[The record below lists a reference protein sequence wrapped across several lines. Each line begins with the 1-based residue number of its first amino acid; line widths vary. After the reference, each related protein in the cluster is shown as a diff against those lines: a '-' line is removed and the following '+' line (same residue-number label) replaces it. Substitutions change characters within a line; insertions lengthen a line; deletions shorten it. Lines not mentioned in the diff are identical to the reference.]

1 MLTHNCMRTFMK
13 TMLTSSRICTTLVER
28 RRRKIHIGIIAAIA
42 LAGPYTP
49 LSAMQTNPQDPQ
61 SIGSQIVTQL
71 AARHFSEVEL
81 HFDDRMQAALPQEK
95 LATLWDS
102 LLGQAGA
109 FHRIV
114 RTEVTEQQ
122 GLRMA
127 IVSCEFEHVALNTK
141 IAVNAQGRVAGLF
154 FVPVAAS
161 WSAPSYANQA
171 GFHERE
177 VTVVDGQWKLPGTLT
192 LPNGDG
198 PFAAIVMVH
207 GSGPEDQDETIGP
220 NKPFKDLAWGLA
232 SQKIAVLRYV
242 KRTKEYGAQS
252 SSTVAYTVKDE
263 TIADANAAVALLAS
277 LPEID
282 CHHVYVLGHSLGGM
296 LAPRIAAGD
305 GQVAGIIIAAGTVRP
320 LQRVI
325 VEQLKYLANLHGE
338 ATEESR
344 KQIAAAERAEAEIE
358 DPALKLASA
367 VNLLG
372 AEIPASYFLDL
383 RAYHPGEVA
392 AGLKIPILVLQGGRD
407 YQVTDQDYGLWKAA
421 LARDPRASFRFYP
434 ALTHLFMSGTGSGPA
449 SPSDYAVPGHVST
462 QVIHDIV
469 LWVNGES
476 ASK

>member
-1 MLTHNCMRTFMK
+1 
-13 TMLTSSRICTTLVER
+13 MLTSSRISTTLAGW

-49 LSAMQTNPQDPQ
+49 LSAMQTNPQDPE
-61 SIGSQIVTQL
+61 SIGREIVTQL

-95 LATLWDS
+95 LATMWDS

-114 RTEVTEQQ
+114 RAEATEQQ
-122 GLRMA
+122 GRRVA
-127 IVSCEFEHVALNTK
+127 IVSCEFEHVARNAK
-141 IAVNAQGRVAGLF
+141 IVVNAQGRVAGLF
-154 FVPVAAS
+154 FVPAAAAQAAQAAS
-161 WSAPSYANQA
+161 WSAPSYANPA

-177 VTVVDGQWKLPGTLT
+177 ITVVDGQWKLPGTLT
-192 LPNGDG
+192 LPNGEG

-252 SSTVAYTVKDE
+252 SSTAAYTVKDE
-263 TIADANAAVALLAS
+263 TIADAYAAVALLAS

-282 CHHVYVLGHSLGGM
+282 RHHVYVLGHSLGGM

-305 GQVAGIIIAAGTVRP
+305 CQVAGIIIAAGTARP

-325 VEQLKYLANLHGE
+325 VEQLKYLTNLHGE

-358 DPALKLASA
+358 DPALKFTST

-372 AEIPASYFLDL
+372 AEMPASYFLDL
-383 RAYHPGEVA
+383 RVYHPGEVA

-407 YQVTDQDYGLWKAA
+407 YQVTDQDYDLWKAA
-421 LARDPRASFRFYP
+421 LARNPRASFRFYP

-462 QVIHDIV
+462 QVVHDIV
-469 LWVNGES
+469 MWVNGES